1 MLRKLLTLTAVVVC
15 ALVMTSAAF
24 AQGTITGTITDAQ
37 TGETIPGAN
46 VFIPELGQGASTDAE
61 GQYTIN
67 NVPAGTYNMR
77 ITFVGYKTIN
87 RSVDVDAGEETVLNI
102 TLEADVFGLD
112 EVVVTG
118 VGVGTQTKK
127 LGFTVSK
134 VNEEEL
140 TTVPASDVGSA
151 IQAKVPGISV
161 VKASGDPSAAATIR
175 LRGTTSF
182 GNNQDPLIIV
192 DGIITDGSLSDINMQ
207 NVKSIEIVKGAAAA
221 SLYGSL
227 AGNGVIQIITKRG
240 AGATGKPQVTLRTE
254 YGFSEIAKDYPIAT
268 THPWDDEGANAP
280 VLSDDGQAIIE
291 WPGFGTFDAD
301 RVWDNEY
308 AVTHDNLDAVFDGQP
323 YNSNFISLGNSAESF
338 NYYASFENLTQN
350 GVVKNLPDY
359 NRNSIKFNADYNYN
373 KFDLKFSGSYINAQ
387 YPDITEQG
395 QGSNFFYSVL
405 TTPPF
410 LNFLEKNPNGTY
422 SNNPRGYDV
431 VGSNFQN
438 PLYVAEQ
445 FKDNFDRD
453 RYIMGF
459 HANYDLTENI
469 SIDARQS
476 FDKRSTIQETFAPVG
491 YQTPTP
497 NNQLNNGYEARETF
511 DNSTSVTELWATGRF
526 DIEDFNIRVIAKYL
540 YEDRDYE
547 NYDFSGFNYSVSGI
561 RSFGAVDQSTYSIG
575 SEFIEERAENLI
587 LDSQID
593 YDDKLILGAMVRRD
607 GSSSFGADER
617 YAIYYRGSL
626 AYRLTEDVDLGSI
639 DELKLR
645 ASHGIAGQR
654 PPFEAQYETYSAGTT
669 VLVPNILG
677 NSEIKPSVVAETEFG
692 VDATFLNRLNTS
704 ITYALTNVTNAY
716 ILAPLTGVNAF
727 SAQWQNVGEIEN
739 KTFEA
744 SLQGNLIQQEDFQ
757 AGFNISFST
766 NEQKVTDL
774 GGVPAFTRGLG
785 EGAAIDLFRYE
796 EGVSIGA
803 MYGNQLISSV
813 DQLTVNEDGFVV
825 NAGGGTLTP
834 DDFSVNDLGHVIITD
849 DAGTEAERPMYLV
862 DELGDARVVQI
873 GDTQPDFQ
881 VGFSGNINYK
891 NIGLFMVWDWS
902 QGGEVYN
909 YSKQLLY
916 FNFRHQDLETL
927 TRDGFDPQYALASD
941 GLYNASNGSSY
952 FVEDASYLK
961 LRELSLSY
969 TLTGDKLGSIGNY
982 LRDIQFSVVGRN
994 LFTFTDYTGY
1004 DPEVALRSNATNF
1017 RIDEYA
1023 YPNFRTYSGSVRVRF

>member
-1 MLRKLLTLTAVVVC
+1 MLKKLLTLTAVVVC

-37 TGETIPGAN
+37 TEETIPGAN
-46 VFIPELGQGASTDAE
+46 VFIPELGQGASTNAD
-61 GQYTIN
+61 GVYTIN
-67 NVPAGTYNMR
+67 NVPAGTYDMR
-77 ITFVGYKTIN
+77 ITFVGYRTIN
-87 RSVDVDAGEETVLNI
+87 RSVNVDASGETVVNI
-102 TLEADVFGLD
+102 TMEADIFGLD
-112 EVVVTG
+112 ELVVTG
-118 VGVGTQTKK
+118 VGVGTSTKK

-134 VNEEEL
+134 VDEEEL

-161 VKASGDPSAAATIR
+161 VKASGDPSVAATIR
-175 LRGTTSF
+175 LRGTTSL

-192 DGIITDGSLSDINMQ
+192 DGIITDGSLADINMQ
-207 NVKSIEIVKGAAAA
+207 NVQSIEIVKGAAAA

-227 AGNGVIQIITKRG
+227 AGNGAIQIITKRG
-240 AGATGKPQVTLRTE
+240 AGATDKPQVTLRTE
-254 YGFSEIAKDYPIAT
+254 YGFSQIATEYPAAT
-268 THPWDDEGANAP
+268 THPWKDEGEFAP
-280 VLSDDGQAIIE
+280 VLSEDGQAIIE
-291 WPGFGTFDAD
+291 WPGFGSFDAD
-301 RVWDNEY
+301 STWDKAH
-308 AVTHDNLDAVFDGQP
+308 AVSYDNLDAIFDGQP
-323 YNSNFISLGNSAESF
+323 YNSNFVSLANSSESF
-338 NYYASFENLTQN
+338 NYYASFENLNQS

-359 NRNSIKFNADYNYN
+359 NRNSVKFNADYTYD
-373 KFDLKFSGSYINAQ
+373 KFDLKFSGSYINAK

-410 LNFLEKNPNGTY
+410 LNFEEKNSDGTY
-422 SNNPRGYDV
+422 TNDPRGYDV

-459 HANYDLTENI
+459 HANYDLSNNI
-469 SIDARQS
+469 SFDARQS

-497 NNQLNNGYEARETF
+497 SNQLNNGFEARETF
-511 DNSTSVTELWATGRF
+511 DNSTSVTELWATGNF
-526 DIEDFNIRVIAKYL
+526 DLQELNIRVIAKYL

-587 LDSQID
+587 LDTQFD
-593 YDDKLILGAMVRRD
+593 YNDKLILGAMVRRD
-607 GSSSFGADER
+607 GSSSFGEDER

-626 AYRLTEDVDLGSI
+626 AYRLTEDININNVQ
-639 DELKLR
+639 ELKLR
-645 ASHGIAGQR
+645 ASYGTAGQR
-654 PPFEAQYETYSAGTT
+654 PPFSAQYETYSAGTT

-677 NSEIKPSVVAETEFG
+677 NSEIKPSVVAETELG
-692 VDATFLNRLNTS
+692 IDVTFLDKFNAS
-704 ITYALTNVTNAY
+704 VTYALTNVTDAY

-727 SAQWQNVGEIEN
+727 SSQWQNVGEIEN

-744 SLQGNLIQQEDFQ
+744 SLQGNLVQQPDFQ
-757 AGFNISFST
+757 VGLNLSFST
-766 NEQKVTDL
+766 TEQKITDL
-774 GGVPAFTRGLG
+774 GGIPPFTRGLG
-785 EGAAIDLFRYE
+785 QGAAINLFRYE

-803 MYGNQLISSV
+803 MYGNKLISSI
-813 DQLTVNEDGFVV
+813 DQLTVNEEGFVV

-834 DDFSVNDLGHVIITD
+834 EDFSVNDLGHVIITG
-849 DAGTEAERPMYLV
+849 DAGTMRERPMYLV
-862 DELGDARVVQI
+862 DELGDSRTVQI

-881 VGFSGNINYK
+881 MGFAGNINYK

-916 FNFRHQDLETL
+916 FNFRHEDLETL
-927 TRDGFDPQYALASD
+927 TRDGYNPQYALASD
-941 GLYNASNGSSY
+941 GLYNASNGLSY
-952 FVEDASYLK
+952 FVEDATFLK

-969 TLTGDKLGSIGNY
+969 TLTSDKLGSIGNY

-994 LFTFTDYTGY
+994 LFTFTKYTGY
-1004 DPEVALRSNATNF
+1004 DPEVALRTNATNF